1 MIIFPAIDI
10 KAGNCV
16 RLLKGD
22 FNKLTE
28 YNKSPLEQAIEFSTL
43 GFKNLHIVDLDGA
56 VTGKSVNSKVIKEI
70 ISKTKIKIQLGGG
83 IRSLEHIE
91 TWLNTGIDKVILGT
105 AAIENLNFLKKACE
119 KFKNKI
125 AVALDVK
132 KGHLSLSGWKKNT
145 LVKPL
150 DYLKEINNF
159 GVSRVI
165 YTDIDKDGSKLGA
178 SIDETYQ
185 LSLKTKIP
193 MVISGGIGSI
203 EEIKKIISLGS
214 DQNDSH
220 SFGKKIEGI
229 IVGKAIYDGNINIK
243 ELSKII

>member
-22 FNKLTE
+22 FNKITQ
-28 YNKSPLEQAIEFSTL
+28 YKKSPLDQASEFSTL

-56 VTGKSVNSKVIKEI
+56 LTGRSINTKIIKEI
-70 ISKTKIKIQLGGG
+70 ILKTKIKIQLGGG
-83 IRSLEHIE
+83 IRSLEQIE
-91 TWLNTGIDKVILGT
+91 IWLNAGVDKVVLGT
-105 AAIENLNFLKKACE
+105 AALENLNFLKKACE
-119 KFKNKI
+119 KFKKKI

-132 KGHLSLSGWKKNT
+132 KGHLSSSGWKKNT
-145 LVKPL
+145 LISPL
-150 DYLKEINNF
+150 DYLKEIDNF

-178 SIDETYQ
+178 SIDETYK

-193 MVISGGIGSI
+193 MVISGGVGSI
-203 EEIKKIISLGS
+203 EEVKKIISLGS
-214 DQNDSH
+214 DQDKSH
-220 SFGKKIEGI
+220 SFGKKIEGV

-243 ELSKII
+243 TLSKII